1 MQNASKLVRMT
12 IRNIGCVGPE
22 GLTVQLDNV
31 VCLVGKNNA
40 GKSTVLR
47 AYAFAHGTETFAEKD
62 RCQHSKDDEFSEVE
76 LEVHIPKG
84 IGNVDEKWKRPEGD
98 LLIVRSLWRWT
109 APSYKP
115 ERLTWDPEADGW
127 SADGKAGGAD
137 NVFKSRLPKPIRIGS
152 LQDAEGMEKELSAMA
167 LAPLV
172 QLIEAER
179 ANAGSQLAG
188 ALSAVSAQLTGLG
201 NAHEQR
207 FNEISEKVGQSF
219 QGVFPGLGVRL
230 TVQPALVVPKVESGL
245 KVKDG
250 DAETAIPQ
258 QGTGARRALF
268 WAMVQVYNELS
279 RSEHTRATY
288 RKLLAKQL
296 TDAKT
301 PKGKKAVDETAVAA
315 LQALLDAFDAGGA
328 IPEDADDP
336 AFPGYLLLIDE
347 PENALHPMA
356 ARAAQ
361 KHLYRLAESADWQVM
376 MTTHSPYF
384 VNPFEDHTT
393 IVRLERDGEGRGRV
407 KRSGGQQNIG
417 MGGLS
422 GCWWRLQTRVV
433 ASDAI
438 IAMQRISE
446 ASRDVAEIAVL
457 IDEIAFQ
464 TNLLALNAA
473 VEAARA
479 GDQGRGFAVVAA
491 EVRSLAKR
499 SAIAAKDIKGLIAAS
514 GERVIEGSALVT
526 ATGHALQQME
536 SGAVR
541 VSSIVGEIATASIQQ
556 AAGIE
561 QVNGAVTALD
571 EVTQQNAALVEE
583 ASAASRNALELA
595 DELVREVSFFRL
607 EGHIQATTALP
618 DEAPR
623 LEQERRAGRVA
634 NPVAMVDT
642 VWREF

>member
-1 MQNASKLVRMT
+1 MFISQWKIAIVVNSQIYFVSTSAHPCGVFHPICLPELFTMTLRQRIALLITTAVLVAM
-12 IRNIGCVGPE
+12 
-22 GLTVQLDNV
+22 
-31 VCLVGKNNA
+31 LVG
-40 GKSTVLR
+40 
-47 AYAFAHGTETFAEKD
+47 
-62 RCQHSKDDEFSEVE
+62 
-76 LEVHIPKG
+76 
-84 IGNVDEKWKRPEGD
+84 
-98 LLIVRSLWRWT
+98 
-109 APSYKP
+109 
-115 ERLTWDPEADGW
+115 
-127 SADGKAGGAD
+127 AGGLLALYQTGRQLETMYQTALQPIVLVTGVRGLFNETRTGLNRALLANTRED
-137 NVFKSRLPKPIRIGS
+137 LAKEQAENSEGVKKMDELWAKYYPSMVSSPEEKAAALEFIATRSRAREYKERIAPMMASGRHD
-152 LQDAEGMEKELSAMA
+152 DAVKYMLTTLGPAF
-167 LAPLV
+167 
-172 QLIEAER
+172 EAESKAIASIVQEKVR
-179 ANAGSQLAG
+179 QA
-188 ALSAVSAQLTGLG
+188 GLG
-201 NAHEQR
+201 YE
-207 FNEISEKVGQSF
+207 
-219 QGVFPGLGVRL
+219 
-230 TVQPALVVPKVESGL
+230 ESTRIERH
-245 KVKDG
+245 
-250 DAETAIPQ
+250 A
-258 QGTGARRALF
+258 F
-268 WAMVQVYNELS
+268 WM
-279 RSEHTRATY
+279 
-288 RKLLAKQL
+288 
-296 TDAKT
+296 
-301 PKGKKAVDETAVAA
+301 VAA
-315 LQALLDAFDAGGA
+315 LIAFGAGG
-328 IPEDADDP
+328 
-336 AFPGYLLLIDE
+336 LITFGIFLARSIMR
-347 PENALHPMA
+347 PLMQARGLA
-356 ARAAQ
+356 ARISEGQLGHGLAVTGRDEVSDTLRSLATMDEKLAGIVSKVRDNAAQ
-361 KHLYRLAESADWQVM
+361 LSQAARDIAAGNDELSNRTQEQASSLEETAASMEEMTASVRQNADGAGSARTL
-376 MTTHSPYF
+376 TTTLKD
-384 VNPFEDHTT
+384 EAAA
-393 IVRLERDGEGRGRV
+393 
-407 KRSGGQQNIG
+407 
-417 MGGLS
+417 
-422 GCWWRLQTRVV
+422 TRVV

-536 SGAVR
+536 FGAVR